1 MDRLKDPKGQLR
13 DASVSWVSIVE
24 KKLGLEMDD
33 DSDDESD
40 ESSDIGKATSAK
52 ISHFQFEL
60 YQEK

>member
-40 ESSDIGKATSAK
+40 ESSDIGKPLALKYPTFS
-52 ISHFQFEL
+52 L
-60 YQEK
+60 N